1 MTEKETAQMQITW
14 YGHSCFLLTAES
26 GYTILTDPCDQQTG
40 YDLHDIACDTVT
52 ISHEH
57 GDHNCLAIV
66 AGNPQVL
73 RACGDHLAGEIPVKG
88 FLCYHDDAKGARRGE
103 NTVFRYLI
111 DGLRILHLGDLG
123 HMLSEDTI
131 QEIGDVDIL
140 FAPIGGVY
148 TINATA
154 AAALADRLR
163 AKVLIPMH
171 YKTPALHFNIEGLE
185 PLLAANANR
194 SVHYLDSNT
203 ASLFCDTLGE
213 NRLLIL
219 DYKRT

>member
-1 MTEKETAQMQITW
+1 MQITW

-26 GYTILTDPCDQQTG
+26 GFTILTDPCDRETG
-40 YDLHDIACDTVT
+40 YDLHDLACDAVT

-57 GDHNCLAIV
+57 HDHNCLAIV
-66 AGNPQVL
+66 TGKPDVI
-73 RACGDHLAGEIPVKG
+73 RTPGEHRAGEIPVTG
-88 FLCYHDDAKGARRGE
+88 FSSYHDDAKGARRGE
-103 NTVFRYLI
+103 NIVFRYLI

-131 QEIGDVDIL
+131 REVGDVDIL
-140 FAPIGGVY
+140 FAPIGGVF
-148 TINATA
+148 TIDATTA
-154 AAALADRLR
+154 AELANRLR

-194 SVHYLDSNT
+194 SVHYLNANT

-213 NRLLIL
+213 SRLLIL
-219 DYKRT
+219 DYKR